1 MSVGEICNREVVI
14 VRAGESVPEAARLMR
29 EYHVGDLVVVSE
41 ERGRRVPV
49 GILSDRD
56 LVVEMVAKYLPYAA
70 VTVGDLMS
78 TGLVTAQE
86 ADSAFDTIKR
96 MREHGVRRLPV
107 LDEGNA
113 LVGILAVDDLID
125 LVAEQLDDL
134 VALVGNELRHERER
148 RSG

>member
-14 VRAGESVPEAARLMR
+14 IRAGESVPEAARLMR

-41 ERGRRVPV
+41 ERGRRIPV
-49 GILSDRD
+49 GILSD
-56 LVVEMVAKYLPYAA
+56 
-70 VTVGDLMS
+70 LMS
-78 TGLVTAQE
+78 TDLVTARE

-96 MREHGVRRLPV
+96 MRKHGVRRLPV
-107 LDEGNA
+107 LDEAGA

>member
-14 VRAGESVPEAARLMR
+14 IRAGESVPEAARLMR

-41 ERGRRVPV
+41 ERGRRIPV
-49 GILSDRD
+49 GILSD
-56 LVVEMVAKYLPYAA
+56 
-70 VTVGDLMS
+70 LMS
-78 TGLVTAQE
+78 TDLVTARE

-96 MREHGVRRLPV
+96 MRKHGVRRLPV
-107 LDEGNA
+107 LDEAGA

-125 LVAEQLDDL
+125 LVAEQLDDH